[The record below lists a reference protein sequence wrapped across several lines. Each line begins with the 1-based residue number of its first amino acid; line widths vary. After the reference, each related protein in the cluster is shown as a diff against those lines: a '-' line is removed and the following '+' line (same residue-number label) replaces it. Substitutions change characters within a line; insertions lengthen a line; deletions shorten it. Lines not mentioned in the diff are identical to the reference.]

1 MFARWSLMMRVLLSL
16 PFALISSRVLASFAV
31 VAASLWAALA
41 SPTASAQSKAL
52 TDRIGA
58 AVEAFANGR
67 FKVDEVRATP
77 LPGIFE
83 VRIQNEL
90 LYVDERARYMFYGG
104 DLIDLAE
111 RRNLTRERVEEL
123 LSIDF
128 RELPLELALVQRIGK
143 ASRRIAVFEDPN
155 CGYCRKLRADLLK
168 LDNVA
173 IYTFPMAFLAADSQT
188 KAARALCAP
197 NPMQAWNDLLIH
209 NRVPAN
215 PGTCATS
222 IDQVAELARKL
233 GITGTPVVFFES
245 GERLQGYAP
254 PERIRQMLDKR

>member
-1 MFARWSLMMRVLLSL
+1 MRAPLSPAAPRTRRWAASVLWAMLWW
-16 PFALISSRVLASFAV
+16 FALAPQAARAQAGAV
-31 VAASLWAALA
+31 IE
-41 SPTASAQSKAL
+41 
-52 TDRIGA
+52 RIGA

-67 FKVDEVRATP
+67 FKVDEIRATP

-90 LYVDERARYMFYGG
+90 LYVDEKARYMFYGG

-128 RELPLELALVQRIGK
+128 RELPLDLALVQRIGK

-168 LDNVA
+168 LDDVA

-222 IDQVAELARKL
+222 IDQVAGLARKL

-254 PERIRQMLDKR
+254 PERIRQMMDKR

>member
-1 MFARWSLMMRVLLSL
+1 MRAPLSPAARRTRRWAASVLWAMLWW
-16 PFALISSRVLASFAV
+16 FALAPQAARAQAGAV
-31 VAASLWAALA
+31 IE
-41 SPTASAQSKAL
+41 
-52 TDRIGA
+52 RIGA

-67 FKVDEVRATP
+67 FKVDEIRATP

-90 LYVDERARYMFYGG
+90 LYVDEKARYMFYGG

-128 RELPLELALVQRIGK
+128 RELPLDLALVQRIGK

-168 LDNVA
+168 LDDVA

-222 IDQVAELARKL
+222 IDQVAGLARKL

-254 PERIRQMLDKR
+254 PERIRQMMDKR

>member
-1 MFARWSLMMRVLLSL
+1 MRAPLSPAAPRTRRWAASVLWAMLWW
-16 PFALISSRVLASFAV
+16 FALAPQAARAQAGAV
-31 VAASLWAALA
+31 IE
-41 SPTASAQSKAL
+41 
-52 TDRIGA
+52 RIGA

-67 FKVDEVRATP
+67 FKVDEIRATP

-83 VRIQNEL
+83 VRIQSEL
-90 LYVDERARYMFYGG
+90 LYVDEKARYMFYGG

-128 RELPLELALVQRIGK
+128 RELPLDLALVQRIGK

-168 LDNVA
+168 LDDVA

-222 IDQVAELARKL
+222 IDQVAGLARKL

-254 PERIRQMLDKR
+254 PERIRQMMDKR